1 MEHDFRICRNAVAL
15 CMEDVKV
22 YLFIF
27 EDKTADEK
35 LLVFLSVAL
44 VSGFKQYISFR
55 LYKNYKKVL
64 RS

>member
-1 MEHDFRICRNAVAL
+1 
-15 CMEDVKV
+15 MEDVKV